1 MNPHPRRLRRLVPV
15 LLLLG
20 LVLPWALA
28 RGAGPRAS
36 AAQEGELPTGLFYPR
51 TIFVVRHAEKGTDD
65 PQDPSLSEKGVLRA
79 VSLARLLGSA
89 GVTHLFASEY
99 QRTRQTLLP
108 LAEAAG
114 HDVHVVPARDPRA
127 LISALDN
134 LPRNSVAVV
143 AGHSNTV
150 PALVA
155 ALAPAAP
162 LVRKPEALALS
173 EDDYDRLYVIT
184 QWAPER
190 GASVV
195 ELRY

>member
-1 MNPHPRRLRRLVPV
+1 MSPLHRRPRRLLPA

-28 RGAGPRAS
+28 RGADAPVLAG
-36 AAQEGELPTGLFYPR
+36 QEGELPPGLFYPR
-51 TIFVVRHAEKGTDD
+51 TVFVVRHAEKGTDD
-65 PQDPSLSEKGVLRA
+65 PQDPSLSEKGILRA
-79 VSLARLLGSA
+79 VALARVLGSA
-89 GVTHLFASEY
+89 RVTHLFASEY

-108 LAEAAG
+108 LAEAVG

-127 LISALDN
+127 LLSALDN

-155 ALAPAAP
+155 ALAPSSP
-162 LVRKPEALALS
+162 LAREEGALALA
-173 EDDYDRLYVIT
+173 EDDYDRLYVVT
-184 QWAPER
+184 QWGPDK
-190 GASVV
+190 GATAV